1 MATLVL
7 EKLNLWYGK
16 HTHAVRDVDLV
27 VEDGEL
33 CVFLGPSGCGKTSTL
48 RMIAGFLKPTSGK
61 IYLDGEVMNDLYPG
75 DRNVAMIF
83 QSYALYPHMPVR
95 EQLAFP
101 LKAKGKFSPQEIE
114 RRVEEI
120 SSFLHL
126 TELLP
131 RYPRELSAGEQQ
143 RVAIGRALIRKPR
156 LFLMDEP
163 LSQLDARLRV
173 EMRAN
178 LRKLQQDL
186 GITTVYVTHD
196 QTEAQGL
203 ADKIMVM
210 NLGRVQQIGKPTEI
224 YEDPENLFVAGF
236 VGMPAMNFL
245 SGFLHVD
252 NQEVVFQGKNIVIT
266 LPPAL
271 ASRARAFAPREVIM
285 GIRPEHLQPTSEK
298 SGTIRGEV
306 YVIEPQ
312 NNELIL
318 DLRVGGELLKARVD
332 KGELLTRPKV
342 GEVMTFSLDPEHTY
356 FFDPQSGQR
365 LR

>member
-48 RMIAGFLKPTSGK
+48 RMIAGFVKPTSGK
-61 IYLDGEVMNDLYPG
+61 IYLDGEVINDLYPG

-83 QSYALYPHMPVR
+83 QSYALYPHLTVR

-101 LKAKGKFSPQEIE
+101 LRAKRVPRQEIAK
-114 RRVEEI
+114 RVEEI
-120 SSFLHL
+120 AHFLHL
-126 TELLP
+126 EDFLD
-131 RYPRELSAGEQQ
+131 RYPQELSAGQRQ
-143 RVAIGRALIRKPR
+143 RVAIGRALIRKPK

-178 LRKLQQDL
+178 LRKLQQEL
-186 GITTVYVTHD
+186 RITTIYVTHD

-210 NLGRVQQIGKPTEI
+210 HQGRVQQVGKPIEI
-224 YEDPENLFVAGF
+224 YENPENLFVAGF

-245 SGFLHVD
+245 RGVLSRGKGVEFRGNGISIALSSGLGERV
-252 NQEVVFQGKNIVIT
+252 
-266 LPPAL
+266 
-271 ASRARAFAPREVIM
+271 APLEGREVIL
-285 GIRPEHLQPTSEK
+285 GVRPEHLVLARGQGENV
-298 SGTIRGEV
+298 IRGEI
-306 YVIEPQ
+306 YVVEPQ
-312 NNELIL
+312 SNEYIV
-318 DLRVGGELLKARVD
+318 DVRVGGETVKVRLD
-332 KGELLTRPKV
+332 KRECASPPRP
-342 GEVMTFSLDPEHTY
+342 GEVVEVAFEDRFLY
-356 FFDPQSGQR
+356 LFDPVTEKR
-365 LR
+365 LL

>member
-7 EKLNLWYGK
+7 EKLNLWYGQ

-48 RMIAGFLKPTSGK
+48 RMIAGFVRPTSGK
-61 IYLDGEVMNDLYPG
+61 IYLDGQVINDLYPG

-83 QSYALYPHMPVR
+83 QSYALYPHMTVR

-101 LKAKGKFSPQEIE
+101 LQARRLSRQEIAK
-114 RRVEEI
+114 RVEEI
-120 SSFLHL
+120 AHFLHL
-126 TELLP
+126 EDFLD
-131 RYPRELSAGEQQ
+131 RYPQELSAGQRQ

-178 LRKLQQDL
+178 LRKLQQEL
-186 GITTVYVTHD
+186 RITTVYVTHD

-210 NLGRVQQIGKPTEI
+210 HQGRVQQVGKPIEI
-224 YEDPENLFVAGF
+224 YENPANLFVAGF
-236 VGMPAMNFL
+236 IGMPAMNFL
-245 SGFLHVD
+245 RGVLVRG
-252 NQEVVFQGKNIVIT
+252 ERLAFQGNGVRLCFSKE
-266 LPPAL
+266 LEGKL
-271 ASRARAFAPREVIM
+271 AGVPQEEVIL
-285 GIRPEHLQPTSEK
+285 GIRPEHLVLAPEEK
-298 SGTIRGEV
+298 EENTLTGEV
-306 YVIEPQ
+306 YVVEPQ
-312 NNELIL
+312 SNEYII
-318 DLRVGGELLKARVD
+318 DLRVGGEIVKVRLEKRNLPGSPRGGERMRVFFED
-332 KGELLTRPKV
+332 RYLYV
-342 GEVMTFSLDPEHTY
+342 
-356 FFDPQSGQR
+356 FDPVTEKR
-365 LR
+365 LL

>member
-48 RMIAGFLKPTSGK
+48 RMIAGFVKPTSGK
-61 IYLDGEVMNDLYPG
+61 IYLDGEVINDLYPG

-83 QSYALYPHMPVR
+83 QSYALYPHLTVR

-101 LKAKGKFSPQEIE
+101 LQAKRIARQEIAK
-114 RRVEEI
+114 RVEAI
-120 SSFLHL
+120 AHFLHL
-126 TELLP
+126 EDFLD
-131 RYPRELSAGEQQ
+131 RYPQELSAGQRQ

-178 LRKLQQDL
+178 LRKLQQEL
-186 GITTVYVTHD
+186 KITTIYVTHD

-210 NLGRVQQIGKPTEI
+210 HQGRVQQVGKPIEI
-224 YEDPENLFVAGF
+224 YENPANLFVAGF

-245 SGFLHVD
+245 RGILFEEGGRIAFRGNGIHIPLS
-252 NQEVVFQGKNIVIT
+252 QG
-266 LPPAL
+266 L
-271 ASRARAFAPREVIM
+271 AERVASLEKREVIL
-285 GIRPEHLQPTSEK
+285 GVRPEHLMLAR
-298 SGTIRGEV
+298 GTAENVFRGEV
-306 YVIEPQ
+306 YVVEPQ
-312 NNELIL
+312 SNEYIL
-318 DLRVGGELLKARVD
+318 DLKVGNEIVKVRIEKRELVSL
-332 KGELLTRPKV
+332 PKP
-342 GEVMTFSLDPEHTY
+342 GEVMEVTFEDRYLY
-356 FFDPQSGQR
+356 LFDPVTEKR
-365 LR
+365 LL

>member
-16 HTHAVRDVDLV
+16 HTHAVQNVDLE

-61 IYLDGEVMNDLYPG
+61 IYLDGEVINDLYPG

-101 LKAKGKFSPQEIE
+101 LRAKGKLSKGEIE
-114 RRVEEI
+114 RRIEETA
-120 SSFLHL
+120 SFLHL
-126 TELLP
+126 QELLD

-163 LSQLDARLRV
+163 LSQLDAQLRV

-178 LRKLQQDL
+178 LRKLQQEL
-186 GITTVYVTHD
+186 RITTIYVTHD

-210 NLGRVQQIGKPTEI
+210 NLGKVQQVGKPTEI
-224 YEDPENLFVAGF
+224 YENPYNLFVAGF

-245 SGFLHVD
+245 RGFLEIS
-252 NQEVVFQGKNIVIT
+252 QERVCLRGEGWNIP
-266 LPPAL
+266 LPPHLDSQLRAL
-271 ASRARAFAPREVIM
+271 GSRELMV
-285 GIRPEHLQPTSEK
+285 GVRPEHLRPAQDGK
-298 SGTIRGEV
+298 GDLRGEI

-312 NNELIL
+312 SNELIL
-318 DLRVGGELLKARVD
+318 DIKMEGEILKVRVDRRELPEHPRVGEWMPLSFD
-332 KGELLTRPKV
+332 
-342 GEVMTFSLDPEHTY
+342 SEHVY
-356 FFDPQSGQR
+356 FFDPHTGKR
-365 LR
+365 IL

>member
-48 RMIAGFLKPTSGK
+48 RMIAGFVKPTSGK
-61 IYLDGEVMNDLYPG
+61 IYLDGEVINDLYPG

-83 QSYALYPHMPVR
+83 QNYALYPHLTVR

-101 LKAKGKFSPQEIE
+101 LKAKRIPRQEIAK
-114 RRVEEI
+114 RVEEVAH
-120 SSFLHL
+120 FLHL
-126 TELLP
+126 EEFLD
-131 RYPRELSAGEQQ
+131 RYPQELSAGQRQ
-143 RVAIGRALIRKPR
+143 RVAIGRALIRKPK

-178 LRKLQQDL
+178 LRKLQQEL
-186 GITTVYVTHD
+186 KITTIYVTHD

-210 NLGRVQQIGKPTEI
+210 HQGRVQQVGKPIEI
-224 YEDPENLFVAGF
+224 YENPVNLFVAGF

-245 SGFLHVD
+245 RGVLV
-252 NQEVVFQGKNIVIT
+252 QGEELEFRGNGVRIPLSQGLKEKT
-266 LPPAL
+266 LSL
-271 ASRARAFAPREVIM
+271 LQREIILGV
-285 GIRPEHLQPTSEK
+285 RPEHLALSRGEK
-298 SGTIRGEV
+298 VNVIRGEV
-306 YVIEPQ
+306 YVVEPQ
-312 NNELIL
+312 SNEYIV
-318 DLRVGGELLKARVD
+318 DLRVGGEIVKARLE
-332 KGELLTRPKV
+332 KREFPSPPRPDETV
-342 GEVMTFSLDPEHTY
+342 EVVFEDRHLY
-356 FFDPQSGQR
+356 IFDPVTEKR
-365 LR
+365 LL

>member
-48 RMIAGFLKPTSGK
+48 RMIAGFVKPTSGK
-61 IYLDGEVMNDLYPG
+61 IYLDGEVINDLYPG

-83 QSYALYPHMPVR
+83 QNYALYPHLTVR

-101 LKAKGKFSPQEIE
+101 LKAQRIPRQEIAK
-114 RRVEEI
+114 RVEEVAH
-120 SSFLHL
+120 FLHL
-126 TELLP
+126 EEFLD
-131 RYPRELSAGEQQ
+131 RYPQELSAGQRQ
-143 RVAIGRALIRKPR
+143 RVAIGRALIRKPK

-178 LRKLQQDL
+178 LRKLQQEL
-186 GITTVYVTHD
+186 RITTIYVTHD

-210 NLGRVQQIGKPTEI
+210 HQGRVQQVGKPIEI
-224 YEDPENLFVAGF
+224 YENPVNLFVAGF

-245 SGFLHVD
+245 RGVLVPGEELEFRGNGVRIPLS
-252 NQEVVFQGKNIVIT
+252 QGLKEKT
-266 LPPAL
+266 FSLL
-271 ASRARAFAPREVIM
+271 QREIILGV
-285 GIRPEHLQPTSEK
+285 RPEHLALSRGEK
-298 SGTIRGEV
+298 VNVIQGEV
-306 YVIEPQ
+306 YVVEPQ
-312 NNELIL
+312 SNEYIV
-318 DLRVGGELLKARVD
+318 DLRVGGEIVKARLE
-332 KGELLTRPKV
+332 KREFPSPPRPGEIV
-342 GEVMTFSLDPEHTY
+342 EVVFEDRHLY
-356 FFDPQSGQR
+356 IFDPVTEKR
-365 LR
+365 LL